1 MIEIDR
7 DLKTSVMSKIGT
19 ENIKSYQFHYTSEL
33 RSAMTGG
40 LPTAGKFDFAQL
52 TMRSMQ

>member
-7 DLKTSVMSKIGT
+7 DLKTSVLSKIRT

-33 RSAMTGG
+33 RSAEINGSI
-40 LPTAGKFDFAQL
+40 L
-52 TMRSMQ
+52 SI